1 MLTEWFGVTL
11 SKGERNLA
19 REPSDIK
26 EITERSLLMQA
37 NAAARQ
43 HRSLARGTHA
53 KGVCAQAQFEVF
65 DLSAGRDHGLA
76 ARLAKGIFASPGVY
90 PATVRFGNSDSNK
103 NSDFKADV
111 RSLAFTVDLT
121 RGGTAVP
128 DANVKRQDFTLQ
140 NAPFLPINDAP
151 AFVAIVKVL
160 TASSPGAG
168 LWSLEF
174 KDKLRVLRVLALL
187 QGQAHQTVKP
197 YQQLRYWSM
206 VPFRHGSVDFVK
218 YSVTPSPDNPAAP
231 LKRSNPNG
239 LKDELIRH
247 VQEDNRMSAFDF
259 GVQFLDPDRMTYRG
273 KHLDASFWIENASVN
288 WDEQQ
293 APFHTV
299 ARLTL
304 LPKSHL
310 SPEASAA
317 VYFDVTGNATPD
329 STPVGSINRA
339 RQPAEVASRKA
350 RMRVDST
357 VPSTLPSN
365 NAPSEMLAQ
374 ARENSHG

>member
-1 MLTEWFGVTL
+1 VLTEWFGVTL

-65 DLSAGRDHGLA
+65 DLSVGRDHGLA
-76 ARLAKGIFASPGVY
+76 ARLAKGIFARPGVY

-128 DANVKRQDFTLQ
+128 DANVERQDFTLQ

-206 VPFRHGSVDFVK
+206 VPFRHGPVDFVK

-293 APFHTV
+293 APFHTI